1 MNLSNNFI
9 LRQINF
15 DYFKTIKQ
23 KFMAGLDN
31 IPQQQQI
38 TIETA
43 KIAEDT
49 LKSITDLNQ
58 KINSLFIEFG
68 QIYIRKK
75 EITEELIKM
84 DDFLEKGEDQ
94 FKMLN
99 SELRDVIDSLDDK
112 YPQGRINIQDGTI
125 QYQPGAPTRKQLAEQ
140 QQQQQNQQA

>member
-1 MNLSNNFI
+1 
-9 LRQINF
+9 
-15 DYFKTIKQ
+15 
-23 KFMAGLDN
+23 MAGLDN

-140 QQQQQNQQA
+140 QQNQQA